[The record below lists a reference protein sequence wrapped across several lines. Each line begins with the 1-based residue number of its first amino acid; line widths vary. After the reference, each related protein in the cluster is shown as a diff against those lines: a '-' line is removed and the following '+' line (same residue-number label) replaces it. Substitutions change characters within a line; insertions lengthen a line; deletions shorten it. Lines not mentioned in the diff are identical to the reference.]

1 MRSPSPYL
9 SAAGITLLH
18 GDISR
23 LVKAV
28 RLSKL
33 IMRGIRQAGIE
44 NADFKE
50 AGDGVEGMKAVE
62 GGKFDL
68 ILSEVKDFFGVHSAE
83 GTHAGGI
90 HLEMTGKN
98 VTECTGGAQGYFEQA
113 IALGVDAFISGEISE
128 QTVHLARESGIAYLA
143 CGHHATE
150 RYGVA
155 ALAAHLSAVGAAEL
169 EAALQGES
177 ALRTCNMPSCLERL
191 GTLLNAGS
199 VLVFSAAAEGAAAGR
214 ATYQLQLDAYDVEV
228 GAQAASMTSTCSRC
242 TPADAAKNLRE
253 LAKQVIATALAKPRG
268 TLALDTE
275 PPGAQVRVDGS
286 ETGRTPYQRPA
297 FSGSHAVVL
306 SAPGYHSQKA
316 TVTVAESHTSRLEVR
331 LIAGSDGGAKG
342 DGGRKPVYKK
352 WWFWVAIG
360 GAAVAAGAITAG
372 VVFGTQ
378 AATAG
383 ERTLP
388 ANTYMFMF

>member
-1 MRSPSPYL
+1 MSPTHPVAHEAL
-9 SAAGITLLH
+9 GAAAARSAARRH
-18 GDISR
+18 
-23 LVKAV
+23 
-28 RLSKL
+28 
-33 IMRGIRQAGIE
+33 AGRC
-44 NADFKE
+44 
-50 AGDGVEGMKAVE
+50 DGVRGRLALAVTLC
-62 GGKFDL
+62 L
-68 ILSEVKDFFGVHSAE
+68 IGLGLGAGTARAASGTVAVVPAPAVAAE
-83 GTHAGGI
+83 LRAELG
-90 HLEMTGKN
+90 
-98 VTECTGGAQGYFEQA
+98 QA
-113 IALGVDAFISGEISE
+113 VV
-128 QTVHLARESGIAYLA
+128 Q
-143 CGHHATE
+143 
-150 RYGVA
+150 A

-360 GAAVAAGAITAG
+360 GAAAAAAAVTAG
-372 VVFGTQ
+372 VVVSQMNG
-378 AATAG
+378 AAQ
-383 ERTLP
+383 P
-388 ANTYMFMF
+388 PQSINHIVF